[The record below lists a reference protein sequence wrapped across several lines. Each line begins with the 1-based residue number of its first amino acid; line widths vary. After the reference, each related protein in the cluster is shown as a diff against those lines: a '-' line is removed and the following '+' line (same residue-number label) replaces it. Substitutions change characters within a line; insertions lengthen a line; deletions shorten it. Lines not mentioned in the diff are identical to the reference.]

1 MKVIY
6 IVNCKQKNTCYR
18 PSGSCKTLCATLNDR
33 MKHLNFDFKLS
44 FFLTLTFILMTVIG
58 TLTHE
63 LGHYSVSKILG
74 HEASINY
81 QSSSHWDNDLN
92 EYLKVTYE
100 KYSNEIKSNTDFP
113 GKEKYHKAVQKYR
126 SDNFW
131 IILGGPLET
140 ILTGSIGFI
149 LLLVFRKRFIKS
161 DQVHFIG
168 WTLIFI
174 SLFWL
179 RQVANLFMAIMSF
192 LLQGQPS
199 QRGDEMRLAK
209 HLDINIWTI
218 QIATGLLGL
227 GVLAIVLRF
236 LPKNVILTFII
247 SGLTGGILGY
257 YLWLIKFG
265 QYIMP

>member
-1 MKVIY
+1 MRFY
-6 IVNCKQKNTCYR
+6 
-18 PSGSCKTLCATLNDR
+18 ATLKDR
-33 MKHLNFDFKLS
+33 MKYLKFDFRLS
-44 FFLTLTFILMTVIG
+44 ISLTLTFILMTVVG

-63 LGHYSVSKILG
+63 FGHYSVSKTLG
-74 HEASINY
+74 YEASINY
-81 QSSSHWDNDLN
+81 QSSSHWNDDLN
-92 EYLKVTYE
+92 EYLKDTYK
-100 KYSNEIKSNTDFP
+100 KYSNEIKSDTDFL
-113 GKEKYHKAVQKYR
+113 GKEKYQKAVQKYR

-149 LLLVFRKRFIKS
+149 LLLLFRKRFITS

-168 WTLIFI
+168 WTLVFL

-179 RQVANLFMAIMSF
+179 RQVANLFMTVMS
-192 LLQGQPS
+192 LLLKGQPS
-199 QRGDEMRLAK
+199 QRGDEMRLAN

-227 GVLAIVLRF
+227 GILSKVLRF
-236 LPKNVILTFII
+236 LPKTVIVTFLI
-247 SGLTGGILGY
+247 SGLIGGILGY